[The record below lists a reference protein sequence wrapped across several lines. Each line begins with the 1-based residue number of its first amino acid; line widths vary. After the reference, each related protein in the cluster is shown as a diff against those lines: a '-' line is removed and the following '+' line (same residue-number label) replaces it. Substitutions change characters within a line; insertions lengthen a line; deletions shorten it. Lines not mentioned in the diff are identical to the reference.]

1 MKWWKQ
7 LGCGI
12 VALLVV
18 VIIGLPIFRSVVQHQ
33 TAQARTPIDKSIGVD
48 EFYKLKI
55 GGVDQWIRA
64 RGTDRRNPVLLYLH
78 GGPGTPMI
86 PFAHV
91 FQNEWEK
98 HFIVVQWDQRG
109 AGKTRF
115 ASNAA
120 KVDKSVDYR
129 QMQSDAHE
137 LTQFLKAWYEKPKI
151 FLLGH
156 SWGSM
161 LGISLVRDFP
171 EDYFAYVGTGQVVR
185 MQDNEKLGYDF
196 TLKTAEAKGDR
207 QAVAELR
214 AIAPYPRPDGSHLD
228 KDIWV
233 LRKWETDFGIGV
245 SHRYRDNMDL
255 TMLKFAFG
263 SPDYS
268 FRDLTYFLGEHSW
281 PALESELNSF
291 DIARYGTRFEVPM
304 ILIEGRHDW
313 QTPSVLA
320 EPWLKGLDA
329 PGKKFFWLEKS
340 AHSPMVDEPEAFTKI
355 LIEQVLPYAQ
365 SPAKSAATNRARE
378 AAR

>member
-1 MKWWKQ
+1 MNGLKW
-7 LGCGI
+7 LGRGLAALA
-12 VALLVV
+12 VLLVV
-18 VIIGLPIFRSVVQHQ
+18 TALGGMVWRAVLQHQ
-33 TAQARTPIDKSIGVD
+33 TAQARTPIDKNIGVD
-48 EFYKLKI
+48 EFYKVQI
-55 GGVDQWIRA
+55 GGIDQWVRV
-64 RGTDRRNPVLLYLH
+64 RGADRRSPVLLYLH

-120 KVDKSVDYR
+120 EVDKTIDFPR
-129 QMQSDAHE
+129 MEADAHE
-137 LTQFLKAWYEKPKI
+137 LTQFLKAKYDKPKI

-161 LGISLVRDFP
+161 LGISLIRDFP
-171 EDYFAYVGTGQVVR
+171 HDYFAYVGTGQVVR

-196 TLKTAEAKGDR
+196 TLKTAEAR
-207 QAVAELR
+207 RNQEALSELR

-233 LRKWETDFGIGV
+233 LRKWETAFGIGV

-255 TMLKFAFG
+255 TMLKFALT
-263 SPDYS
+263 SPDYTL
-268 FRDLTYFLGEHSW
+268 RDIGYFLGEHDW
-281 PALESELNSF
+281 PALQRELNSF
-291 DIARYGTRFEVPM
+291 DIVRYGARFEVPV

-320 EPWLKGLDA
+320 ERWIAGVSA
-329 PGKKFFWLEKS
+329 PEKKYFWLEHS
-340 AHSPMVDEPEAFTKI
+340 AHSPMVDEPDAFTRV
-355 LIEQVLPYAQ
+355 LVDEVLPYAG
-365 SPAKSAATNRARE
+365 PTRPKSQQ
-378 AAR
+378 